1 MRSLFTNPSGHE
13 YEDGTFLVGLASLK
27 DDSGKTHGFPIG
39 IKTNR
44 HAITFA
50 GSGAGK
56 GVGVICNNLMLWP
69 HNALVIDP
77 KGEAAEITAQK
88 RAEMGQKVY
97 VIDPYGEAD
106 INDDLRASFN
116 PLDQLDPNDP
126 NIVED
131 IEIIVD
137 GLTIEEESSDPS
149 SKYWNDGGAA
159 LIAGLIAF
167 IILDAPDEHK
177 NLIKLREILRNK
189 AELDDCLEHMK
200 DTPECGG
207 LCQAAYS
214 AANAEEGKYF
224 ISNAQAKTR
233 WLDSQPMENALKT
246 SSFELNELKQGNCS
260 VYLVL
265 PLNYLNVRGQFLRL
279 FVRCAMNEMARRMP
293 NGDLKGSRCL
303 FFLDEFF
310 SLGKIDE
317 IPKGFGTM
325 RAYGLQLW
333 PILQDLP
340 QLVKLYGR
348 EGAQTFFSNSDIHQ
362 YFGNTDLDTI
372 KHISGRFGVEG
383 MEDMPDFVFED
394 EEFYNSMIK
403 SDRSFLTASEGVV
416 QMEKEMIAQRRQ
428 ARERAKMKYDTTV
441 SRRLGKPRLPEDK
454 TAQMIAP
461 NTDSYATGTFV
472 FTPSDSR
479 PLYLALL
486 PWFHIDTNSGY
497 RWNEKIPAGSSNTR
511 LGPPQKQRPI
521 NDSPHSL
528 NQRHHQSNRD
538 GGGIDPNL
546 FWLVVSVIVM
556 ILIYFFG

>member
-1 MRSLFTNPSGHE
+1 MASLFADPRGYE
-13 YEDGTFLVGLASLK
+13 YEEGKFLLGMTRLE
-27 DDSGKTHGFPIG
+27 DEGGKQYTYPIG
-39 IKTNR
+39 VKTNR
-44 HAITFA
+44 HAVTFA
-50 GSGAGK
+50 GSGSGK

-88 RAEMGQKVY
+88 RTEMGQKVY
-97 VIDPYGEAD
+97 VVDPYGEAKID
-106 INDDLRASFN
+106 DDLRASFN
-116 PLDQLDPNDP
+116 PLAQLDPNDP

-137 GLTIEEESSDPS
+137 GLVIRSDPS
-149 SKYWNDGGAA
+149 SAYWDNGGAA
-159 LIAGLIAF
+159 LLAGLIAF
-167 IILDAPDEHK
+167 ILLDAPAEHK
-177 NLIKLREILRNK
+177 NLIKLREILRDK
-189 AELDDCLEHMK
+189 TELDDCLEHMK

-214 AANAEEGKYF
+214 AATAEEGKYF
-224 ISNAQAKTR
+224 ISNAQSNTR

-246 SSFELNELKQGNCS
+246 SSFELNELKRGNCS

-340 QLVKLYGR
+340 QLIKLYGH
-348 EGAQTFFSNSDIHQ
+348 ESAQTFFSNSDIHQ

-372 KHISGRFGVEG
+372 NHVSGRFGVEG
-383 MEDMPDFVFED
+383 MEDMPDFHHED
-394 EEFYNSMIK
+394 DPIFDDLLKTSMFTNENQFK
-403 SDRSFLTASEGVV
+403 QDMALKQKWRND
-416 QMEKEMIAQRRQ
+416 
-428 ARERAKMKYDTTV
+428 AKQNYDMMV
-441 SRRLGKPRLPEDK
+441 SRRLGKPRLPPDR
-454 TAQMIAP
+454 TAEMIAP
-461 NTDSYATGTFV
+461 QVDEWAKGSFV
-472 FTPSDSR
+472 FTPSSKQ

-486 PWFHIDTNSGY
+486 PWFYLDAKGAFL
-497 RWNEKIPAGSSNTR
+497 WNQKIPAGEN
-511 LGPPQKQRPI
+511 QKIFGGATKNSRPI
-521 NDSPHSL
+521 NDTPHSL
-528 NQRHHQSNRD
+528 NQRHQQSNRND
-538 GGGIDPNL
+538 GGIDPNL
-546 FWLVVSVIVM
+546 FWVAVSIIVM
-556 ILIYFFG
+556 ILVYLFG